1 MLDSIN
7 LQMTLGQSKYGF
19 RRISFI
25 IKMVDYYTTHTDFRT
40 THVRCPR
47 ARVAGCSFQTHIRLA
62 GFTVQQWLYLHRGCL
77 VCGGLMR
84 AGGWPVVAYYG
95 VMARGSYTG
104 EGGQT

>member
-1 MLDSIN
+1 MVQTLLDKIYMLDSIN

-47 ARVAGCSFQTHIRLA
+47 ARFAGCSFQTHIRLA
-62 GFTVQQWLYLHRGCL
+62 GFTVYSRSDVDSTDLKLTSRIT
-77 VCGGLMR
+77 VR
-84 AGGWPVVAYYG
+84 PD
-95 VMARGSYTG
+95 
-104 EGGQT
+104 EGFDSLLLNQ

>member
-40 THVRCPR
+40 THVLVPGPVSQVAVFKRIYALPGLQCMKVKDESGKNGER
-47 ARVAGCSFQTHIRLA
+47 AEMRVHAAC
-62 GFTVQQWLYLHRGCL
+62 VQ
-77 VCGGLMR
+77 
-84 AGGWPVVAYYG
+84 
-95 VMARGSYTG
+95 
-104 EGGQT
+104 